1 MSFAVKNALMLMVQN
16 DAVSYGIAVAFVGD
30 SQDKL
35 TVLTQALNEQ
45 HHGATQESRS
55 AAATEV
61 AKARWAIM
69 YPKEELTA

>member
-1 MSFAVKNALMLMVQN
+1 MSFEVKNGLMQMVQN
-16 DAVSYGIAVAFVGD
+16 DAVSYGIASAFVGD

-35 TVLTQALNEQ
+35 TVFTQALNEQ
-45 HHGATQESRS
+45 SQGSTQESRA

-69 YPKEELTA
+69 YPEVLIA